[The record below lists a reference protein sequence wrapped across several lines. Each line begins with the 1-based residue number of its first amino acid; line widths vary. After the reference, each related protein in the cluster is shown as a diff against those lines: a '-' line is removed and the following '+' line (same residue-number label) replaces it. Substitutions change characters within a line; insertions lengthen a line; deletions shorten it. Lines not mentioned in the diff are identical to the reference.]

1 MNDINLFN
9 DPQIMA
15 VKNSLPPKVL
25 QDYQLK
31 GESMYNNIDF
41 ENSSINKVINDSV
54 FEIIELIKSGLHPSM
69 LSDSE
74 KLILE
79 EKLGKTWYI
88 KFGYKEEDLKEIY
101 TLKK

>member
-25 QDYQLK
+25 EDYRLK
-31 GESMYNNIDF
+31 GESMYNSIDF

-54 FEIIELIKSGLHPSM
+54 FEITELIKSGLHPSM

-74 KLILE
+74 KFILE
-79 EKLGKTWYI
+79 ENISKTWYV

>member
-1 MNDINLFN
+1 
-9 DPQIMA
+9 
-15 VKNSLPPKVL
+15 
-25 QDYQLK
+25 
-31 GESMYNNIDF
+31 
-41 ENSSINKVINDSV
+41 
-54 FEIIELIKSGLHPSM
+54 M

-79 EKLGKTWYI
+79 ENIGKTWYV

>member
-15 VKNSLPPKVL
+15 VKNSLPPKI
-25 QDYQLK
+25 QEDYRLK
-31 GESMYNNIDF
+31 GESMYKDLDF
-41 ENSSINKVINDSV
+41 ENSTINKVINESV
-54 FEIIELIKSGLHPSM
+54 FEITELIKSGLHPSM
-69 LSDSE
+69 LTDSE

-79 EKLGKTWYI
+79 EDLGKNWYL